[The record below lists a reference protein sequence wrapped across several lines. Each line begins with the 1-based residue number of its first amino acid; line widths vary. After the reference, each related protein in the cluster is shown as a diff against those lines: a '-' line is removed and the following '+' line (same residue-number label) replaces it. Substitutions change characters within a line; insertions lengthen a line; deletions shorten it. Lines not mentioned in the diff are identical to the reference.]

1 LAQEVTV
8 TVTLEEAQ
16 LLEQS
21 APLRIKFAAI
31 DDTGFLYGDANDDY
45 PHFFAALPDGWSA
58 ASLGNITSRRGFTQL
73 AWNLN
78 QGELSLIAVEHETG
92 IELIL
97 VGAAANIL
105 SDTAMGFIKW
115 AWSRWQRLRNG
126 SPTPKVPPSF
136 VIEVPRVDSSAPPIR
151 LVIPP
156 PVSDEDLSRYLRV
169 ALASRES
176 I

>member
-1 LAQEVTV
+1 M

-21 APLRIKFAAI
+21 APLRIKFAAM
-31 DDTGFLYGDANDDY
+31 DDTGFLYGDSSELY
-45 PHFFAALPDGWSA
+45 PRFFAALPDGWNA
-58 ASLGNITSRRGFTQL
+58 ACLGKITSRRDRSQS
-73 AWNLN
+73 AWHVT
-78 QGELSLIAVEHETG
+78 QGELHLVAVEHETG

-105 SDTAMGFIKW
+105 SEAAMGFIKW
-115 AWSRWQRLRNG
+115 AWSRWRRLRKD
-126 SPTPKVPPSF
+126 SPAPKVPSSV
-136 VIEVPRVDSSAPPIR
+136 VIEVPRVASSAPPIR

-156 PVSDEDLSRYLRV
+156 PVSDEDLGRYLRV